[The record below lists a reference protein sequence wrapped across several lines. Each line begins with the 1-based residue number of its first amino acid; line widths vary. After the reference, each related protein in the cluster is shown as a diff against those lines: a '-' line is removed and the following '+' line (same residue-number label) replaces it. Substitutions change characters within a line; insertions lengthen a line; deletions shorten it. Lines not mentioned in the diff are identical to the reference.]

1 MEESSMFIQ
10 WAMNTLLD
18 EPPSAPPAIDDGCR
32 GQPTFQPLPQPPA
45 FYAAETTTM
54 DHDACLPLPNSSW
67 HALTGGGSNNHLAVS
82 WMNFSGGDGMPET
95 STTMTTRGLPQPPAY
110 GGSMPPPMR
119 RAGVRNTGS
128 SSSSWQHAPTGG
140 GSNNLAVSWMNFSG
154 GDGMPETSTTMTT
167 QRGLLPQ
174 PAAYGSSLPP
184 PMRRAAGV
192 KNTGS
197 SSSTSPAT
205 YAHEHIIAERK
216 RREKI
221 SQRFVELSAVIPGLK
236 KMDKATILSDATR
249 YVKELQEKLR
259 AREAAGGGVIISRSS
274 SGGNNV
280 PALSPLGASST
291 GTKPLPEIEAQLC
304 GDKVIV
310 RVLCQN
316 GKGVVAK
323 VLAENR

>member
-1 MEESSMFIQ
+1 MIAAVRHTHISKPTSSQNRETFNMEESGMFIQ

-18 EPPSAPPAIDDGCR
+18 EPPAAPPAVDDGCR
-32 GQPTFQPLPQPPA
+32 GQATFQSLQPLPQA
-45 FYAAETTTM
+45 SYAAETTTM
-54 DHDACLPLPNSSW
+54 DHDACLLPLPNSSW
-67 HALTGGGSNNHLAVS
+67 HAPTGGGSNSLAVS

-128 SSSSWQHAPTGG
+128 SSS
-140 GSNNLAVSWMNFSG
+140 
-154 GDGMPETSTTMTT
+154 
-167 QRGLLPQ
+167 
-174 PAAYGSSLPP
+174 
-184 PMRRAAGV
+184 
-192 KNTGS
+192 
-197 SSSTSPAT
+197 TSPAA

-249 YVKELQEKLR
+249 YVKELQEKLS
-259 AREAAGGGVIISRSS
+259 AREAAGGGVIIRRSS
-274 SGGNNV
+274 SGGNV

-304 GDKVIV
+304 VDKVMV
-310 RVLCQN
+310 RVLCHN

-323 VLAENR
+323 VLAEVEDLHLRIVDANAIPSPLCTLNITITAKVRFGAWIALKEGTNQLLVLL